1 MKTHY
6 NQSFDIIIIGAG
18 FTGCALAY
26 QFSKAKAKT
35 LLLESSTPCS
45 GTSAA
50 CAGRVQVIESE
61 TKEYLKIVKEGF
73 QKIPTVEEELNV
85 DLEWEIP
92 GHLTLLISEKDLNLY
107 EVKVE
112 QMHSLGLEAEILYPT
127 TLQKLEPYIDLNN
140 CIGAVRSVEG
150 HINPFNFCFGYLN
163 AARQHQATI
172 LTNQKVIGF
181 ETKSKKITA
190 VHTQNNVFYANK
202 IILATG
208 AWTAQIGNLLNIDI
222 PIRYTKAEAMVS
234 EPIVKVL
241 NHHIGTTGFYKSVHG
256 DEKSVTLGVG
266 QHPNGSLI
274 ISNAITPTNE
284 IDRTSSAWGPPSISH
299 EFKKVFPK
307 LDSLNVMRTW
317 SAPSPFAKDFLPV
330 VGWLPQFENVYLAAA
345 FHLALP
351 TIPLFSEKISN
362 HILDIEN
369 NVAAIFLEPYSPS
382 RFFR

>member
-35 LLLESSTPCS
+35 LLLESSVPCS

-61 TKEYLKIVKEGF
+61 TKKYLEIVKEGF
-73 QKIPTVEEELNV
+73 EKIPALQQELSI
-85 DLEWEIP
+85 DLEWETP
-92 GHLTLLISEKDLNLY
+92 GHLTLLFSEKDLFFY
-107 EVKVE
+107 EKKVA
-112 QMHSLGLEAEILYPT
+112 QLHSLGLDAEIVDCT
-127 TLQKLEPYIDLNN
+127 TLQILEPYIHLSN

-163 AARQHQATI
+163 AAHQHGATI
-172 LTNQKVIGF
+172 LTHQQVIGF
-181 ETKSKKITA
+181 ETKSQKITA
-190 VHTQNNVFYANK
+190 VHTQNNVFFGK
-202 IILATG
+202 TIILATG
-208 AWTAQIGNLLNIDI
+208 AWTSQLGSLLQIDI
-222 PIRYTKAEAMVS
+222 PIHYTKAEALVS
-234 EPIVKVL
+234 EPIGKVL

-256 DEKSVTLGVG
+256 DEKRVTLGVG
-266 QHPNGSLI
+266 QHRNGSLI
-274 ISNAITPTNE
+274 ISNAITPTKQIE
-284 IDRTSSAWGPPSISH
+284 RASSAWGLPSISH
-299 EFKKVFPK
+299 EFKKLFPN
-307 LDSLNVMRTW
+307 LGSLNVLRTW

-345 FHLALP
+345 FHLAIP
-351 TIPLFSEKISN
+351 TIPLFSEKITK

-369 NVAAIFLEPYSPS
+369 NVEEKFLEPYSPS